1 MDGVK
6 PANILVVHQ
15 GGIGDFILC
24 LPAIGSIRRHY
35 RRARMELMGYP
46 RILQLV
52 EGRYYV
58 DKGKSI
64 DELGL
69 GSLYLGGGNLDGP
82 GFRYFAGFDLA
93 FLFTQDREGIFP
105 ANVRRAGV
113 KEVFSIPPF
122 PGNKRRVHVI
132 DHLVSCLSSVGI
144 PQGRGVPRIFLSRGD
159 RRFAEQWLAQK
170 GAYEAVEKGFIAL
183 HPGSG
188 SRKKLWPIEKFSD
201 LAARITGDLGLHVIV
216 FIGPAEREYLGSGFE
231 LMRSMHAVVA
241 DNLPLIQ
248 VASLLDRCRCYI
260 GNDSGMTHL
269 AAAVGVPTVAL
280 FGPTD
285 PEIWGPRGERVAI
298 VRKELDCSP
307 CTREDL
313 ERCAHGRCLELIE
326 VEEVIERAMGLVNGG
341 VLTSRSDAFKGSSH

>member
-35 RRARMELMGYP
+35 RPARMELMGYP

-188 SRKKLWPIEKFSD
+188 SRKKLWPVEKFSD

-341 VLTSRSDAFKGSSH
+341 VFTSRSDAFKGSSH